1 MSKIINVGLRDR
13 LKKLHSEIYDLLGSE
28 EFDSERD
35 KCEKLMDKDINDE
48 LSEEEIDYCLLFCLD
63 NLRCFINDVS

>member
-1 MSKIINVGLRDR
+1 MSKIINVELRDR

-63 NLRCFINDVS
+63 NLRSFINDVS